1 MGVLFPLTINNAN
14 PLTMKMRRADN
25 SGLTENRDTPKEGGT
40 ESPITV
46 GRRAWF
52 VYVRSVDPVFAARAD
67 TLTIS

>member
-1 MGVLFPLTINNAN
+1 
-14 PLTMKMRRADN
+14 MKMRRVDN

-52 VYVRSVDPVFAARAD
+52 TLALLSRHTSDGIFLRDHASSCD
-67 TLTIS
+67 TRNHTGL